1 MAEGTKLADA
11 YVQIIPISEGIT
23 GRIKDLFKDLP
34 DEGDS
39 AGEKTG
45 ESFATKLKKAVVAAV
60 VVCGMVVTVSEVVT
74 AFAGSGVLVSTALFF
89 LLTTA
94 NTDDAAMIA
103 TATQTI
109 GMALLRDVFTF
120 ISISLRSLT
129 MDIQAK
135 QKVESS

>member
-1 MAEGTKLADA
+1 MVVVPAVPVEACLIPPEIMSISSAVGAGAVVVVGT
-11 YVQIIPISEGIT
+11 V
-23 GRIKDLFKDLP
+23 
-34 DEGDS
+34 
-39 AGEKTG
+39 
-45 ESFATKLKKAVVAAV
+45 VVAAV
-60 VVCGMVVTVSEVVT
+60 VVCGMVVTVAEVVT

-109 GMALLRDVFTF
+109 GMVLLRDVFTF
-120 ISISLRSLT
+120 ISNSLRSLT

>member
-1 MAEGTKLADA
+1 MVVVPAVPVEACLRPPEILSISSTVGAGAVVVVGT
-11 YVQIIPISEGIT
+11 V
-23 GRIKDLFKDLP
+23 
-34 DEGDS
+34 
-39 AGEKTG
+39 
-45 ESFATKLKKAVVAAV
+45 VVAAV
-60 VVCGMVVTVSEVVT
+60 VVCGMVVTVAEVVT

-103 TATQTI
+103 TAIQTI
-109 GMALLRDVFTF
+109 GMVLLRDVFTF
-120 ISISLRSLT
+120 ISNSLRSLT

>member
-1 MAEGTKLADA
+1 MPVEACL
-11 YVQIIPISEGIT
+11 IPPEILSIS
-23 GRIKDLFKDLP
+23 
-34 DEGDS
+34 S
-39 AGEKTG
+39 AVGAG
-45 ESFATKLKKAVVAAV
+45 AVVEVVGTVVVVAV
-60 VVCGMVVTVSEVVT
+60 VVCGVVVTVAEVVT
-74 AFAGSGVLVSTALFF
+74 ACAGSGVLVSTALFF
-89 LLTTA
+89 LLTMA

-109 GMALLRDVFTF
+109 GMVLLRDVFTF

>member
-1 MAEGTKLADA
+1 MVVVPAVPVEACLIPPEIMSISSAVGAGAEVVVGT
-11 YVQIIPISEGIT
+11 V
-23 GRIKDLFKDLP
+23 
-34 DEGDS
+34 
-39 AGEKTG
+39 
-45 ESFATKLKKAVVAAV
+45 VVAAV
-60 VVCGMVVTVSEVVT
+60 VVCGMVVTVAEVVT

-109 GMALLRDVFTF
+109 GMVLLRVVYTF
-120 ISISLRSLT
+120 ISNSLRSLT